1 MLQKFNLVNIIPVI
15 IILMFTIWGF
25 VFPKQLVETLT
36 GLVTSINESVGSI
49 YVFGT
54 AVFVIFCLYLGFGP
68 YKDVKLGKQEDEPEY
83 NYYSWIGLLFGAGM
97 GVGLLFW
104 AVAEPLSHYVEPP
117 PGIEAETQEAAD
129 AGLLYSIFHWG
140 IHPWAVYATIAL
152 GLAIA
157 KFKKDLPGLISS
169 IFYPLIGQRVH
180 GRVGHTIDILA
191 IVITTIGVATTLGLS
206 TVQLAGGL
214 SEVFGWENSV
224 SLQLSIIAVITVFY
238 LTSVVTGIN
247 RGMLYLS
254 VISLSMSA
262 VLMIVVFM
270 LGPTV
275 FLSENIIK
283 MTGQYVSSFVSLTL
297 ETTPYTNNQWIGE
310 WTFFYWAW
318 LISWSPFVG
327 TFIARVSRGR
337 TLKQFVFG
345 VLFVPAFASLIW
357 IVTFGGTGLYL
368 EHVQEAGIAE
378 TIADL
383 PEAGLF
389 MVMESLPFS
398 LILSIATLVIIT
410 IFFVTSANSA
420 TYVLGVFA
428 SKGDLDPKNSVLIT
442 WGLLIAGIAA
452 SFLFSG
458 GLDGL
463 EAMSIIS
470 AVPFIFLMIVM
481 VFSIHRFVKRDKDY

>member
-1 MLQKFNLVNIIPVI
+1 MRKLNLVNKIPVI
-15 IILMFTIWGF
+15 IILIFTVWGF
-25 VFPKQLVETLT
+25 VFPGPLVETLT
-36 GLVTSINESVGSI
+36 GLVTFINETVGSI
-49 YVFGT
+49 YVLGT
-54 AVFVIFCLYLGFGP
+54 AIFVIFCLYLGFGP
-68 YKDVKLGKQEDEPEY
+68 YKNVKLGKHEDEPEY

-117 PGIEAETQEAAD
+117 PGVEAETREGAE

-140 IHPWAVYATIAL
+140 VHPWAIYATIAL

-169 IFYPLIGQRVH
+169 VFYPLIGDRVY
-180 GRVGHTIDILA
+180 GRLGHTIDILA
-191 IVITTIGVATTLGLS
+191 IIITTIGVATTLGLS

-214 SEVFGWENSV
+214 SEVFGLENNI
-224 SLQLSIIAVITVFY
+224 SLQLIIIAVITAFY

-254 VISLSMSA
+254 IIGLTMSA
-262 VLMIVVFM
+262 IIMIVVFL

-275 FLSENIIK
+275 FLGENIIK
-283 MTGQYVSSFVSLTL
+283 MTGQYVSSFVSLTF
-297 ETTPYTNNQWIGE
+297 ETTPYTNNEWLGE

-337 TLKQFVFG
+337 TLREFVFG
-345 VLFVPAFASLIW
+345 VLFVPALASLVW
-357 IVTFGGTGLYL
+357 IVTFGGTGLHL
-368 EHVQEAGIAE
+368 EHEQEAGIAG
-378 TIADL
+378 TVADL

-389 MVMESLPFS
+389 MVLDSLPFS
-398 LILSIATLVIIT
+398 LILNIATLIIIT

-428 SKGDLDPKNSVLIT
+428 SKGDLYPKNSVLIT

-463 EAMSIIS
+463 EAMAIIS
-470 AVPFIFLMIVM
+470 ALPFLLLMFVM
-481 VFSIHRFVKRDKDY
+481 AVSIYRFVKRD

>member
-1 MLQKFNLVNIIPVI
+1 M
-15 IILMFTIWGF
+15 
-25 VFPKQLVETLT
+25 
-36 GLVTSINESVGSI
+36 
-49 YVFGT
+49 
-54 AVFVIFCLYLGFGP
+54 
-68 YKDVKLGKQEDEPEY
+68 
-83 NYYSWIGLLFGAGM
+83 
-97 GVGLLFW
+97 
-104 AVAEPLSHYVEPP
+104 
-117 PGIEAETQEAAD
+117 
-129 AGLLYSIFHWG
+129 
-140 IHPWAVYATIAL
+140 
-152 GLAIA
+152 
-157 KFKKDLPGLISS
+157 
-169 IFYPLIGQRVH
+169 H
-180 GRVGHTIDILA
+180 GRLGHTIDFLA

-206 TVQLAGGL
+206 TVQLSGEL
-214 SEVFGWENSV
+214 SEVFGWENDIP
-224 SLQLSIIAVITVFY
+224 LQLIIIAVITVFY

-254 VISLSMSA
+254 VISLTMSA
-262 VLMIVVFM
+262 VLMVVVFM
-270 LGPTV
+270 IGPTV

-283 MTGQYVSSFVSLTL
+283 MTGNFISLSF
-297 ETTPYTNNQWIGE
+297 ETTPYTDKAWMGE

-337 TLKQFVFG
+337 TLRQFVFG

-368 EHVQEAGIAE
+368 EHVQGADIAE

-389 MVMESLPFS
+389 AVLESLPFS
-398 LILSIATLVIIT
+398 LILNITTLVVIT

-458 GLDGL
+458 GLEGL

-470 AVPFIFLMIVM
+470 AIPFILLMIVM
-481 VFSIHRFVKRDKDY
+481 VFSIYRFVKRDREY

>member
-1 MLQKFNLVNIIPVI
+1 
-15 IILMFTIWGF
+15 
-25 VFPKQLVETLT
+25 VETLT
-36 GLVTSINESVGSI
+36 GLVTVLNESIGSI
-49 YVFGT
+49 YVLGT
-54 AVFVIFCLYLGFGP
+54 AIFVIFCLYIGFGP
-68 YKDVKLGKQEDEPEY
+68 YRNVKLGKQEDKPEC

-117 PGIEAETQEAAD
+117 PGVEAETKEAAET
-129 AGLLYSIFHWG
+129 GLLYSIFHWG
-140 IHPWAVYATIAL
+140 IHPWAIYATVAL

-157 KFKKDLPGLISS
+157 KFREDLPGLISS
-169 IFYPLIGQRVH
+169 VFYPFIGDRVY
-180 GRVGHTIDILA
+180 GRLGHTIDMLA
-191 IVITTIGVATTLGLS
+191 IVVTTIGVATTLGLS

-214 SEVFGWENSV
+214 SEVFDLENTV
-224 SLQLSIIAVITVFY
+224 FLQLVIIALITVFY
-238 LTSVVTGIN
+238 LISTVTGIN

-254 VISLSMSA
+254 LTSLTMSA
-262 VLMIVVFM
+262 ILMVVVFM
-270 LGPTV
+270 IGPTV
-275 FLSENIIK
+275 FLNENVIK
-283 MTGQYVSSFVSLTL
+283 MTGQYISNFISLTF
-297 ETTPYTNNQWIGE
+297 ETTPYTDNAWLGE

-337 TLKQFVFG
+337 TLREFVFG
-345 VLFVPAFASLIW
+345 VLFVPAFASLVW
-357 IVTFGGTGLYL
+357 IVTFGGTGLFQ
-368 EHVQEAGIAE
+368 EHVQEAGMAE
-378 TIADL
+378 TVAEL

-389 MVMESLPFS
+389 MVLESLPFS
-398 LILSIATLVIIT
+398 LILNIATLIIIT

-442 WGLLIAGIAA
+442 WGLLIAAIAA

-463 EAMSIIS
+463 EAMAIIS
-470 AVPFIFLMIVM
+470 AVPFILLMFVM
-481 VFSIHRFVKRDKDY
+481 LFSIYRFVKK